1 MTSTLT
7 PLRFVRTDNG
17 NCRVYYQS
25 SRDANR
31 MRDSRLYCFQA
42 GHKRGTF
49 ELHVCTRDGE
59 PSFPISHSQYA
70 IDRWPDD
77 SSTTAIEFAVWA
89 SENVMPTTEE
99 QDQ

>member
-1 MTSTLT
+1 MTSLLT

-17 NCRVYYQS
+17 NCRVYYQAP
-25 SRDANR
+25 RDAR
-31 MRDSRLYCFQA
+31 ATRDRKLFCFQA
-42 GHKRGTF
+42 GHLRGTF

-77 SSTTAIEFAVWA
+77 NSATAVEFSIWA

-99 QDQ
+99 QDR